1 MDRGPET
8 TAANTIIISG
18 TGCAVG
24 MPCPSERYLKTPK
37 NRKFMGKQ
45 DHLAVCA
52 AGRALESAGL
62 TSAALG
68 PKAGLFL
75 AVGFIS
81 FERADIDALIASSME
96 SDRISLRRFGTDG
109 FSAVNPLLTFRCL
122 PNMPAYHISACFDI
136 QGEYFVTYPG
146 PGQFYNALEEA
157 VNALIADR
165 ISIALVGAVADQ
177 TNFLVSHHHGRLRPP
192 ISSADL
198 RDGAGFLVLEK
209 TGENVAR
216 GGRAH
221 GRLTDFKLGYTPHD
235 PFATELDWSENFTG
249 CAKPDGHFG
258 AASLPIVL
266 ATAQKGSIRHELRAR
281 DGISAWSTWEFS

>member
-1 MDRGPET
+1 MDQGPEA

-18 TGCAVG
+18 VGCAIG

-37 NRKFMGKQ
+37 SRKFMGKQ

-62 TSAALG
+62 DTSALG

-75 AVGFIS
+75 AVGFIP
-81 FERADIDALIASSME
+81 FERGDIEALIAGSVE
-96 SDRISLRRFGTDG
+96 NGRVSLRRFGTDG

-157 VNALIADR
+157 LNALAADR
-165 ISIALVGAVADQ
+165 IRVALVGSVADQ

-192 ISSADL
+192 IPSADL

-209 TGENVAR
+209 AAENTAR
-216 GGRAH
+216 GGLAH
-221 GRLTDFKLGYTPHD
+221 GRLKDFKLNYTPHD
-235 PFATELDWSENFTG
+235 PFTTELDWAENFTG
-249 CAKPDGHFG
+249 CSMPDGHFG

-266 ATAQKGSIRHELRAR
+266 AMAQKGGLRHELRAR
-281 DGISAWSTWEFS
+281 DGICATSTWEFS